1 MKRFIVALALALAPA
16 PAAFAQEAHGDNAE
30 VVSVPADDAV
40 LVQAPSNISLTFEHA
55 VVLTS
60 VEVHAAGEVV
70 VPVSFTAASAA
81 STTYSIPLPALAS
94 GAYEVHWSATGDG
107 HAMEGTLHFTV
118 Q

>member
-1 MKRFIVALALALAPA
+1 MKSLILALALAFA
-16 PAAFAQEAHGDNAE
+16 PASAALAQDAHGDNAE

-40 LVQAPSNISLTFEHA
+40 LAQAPSTISLTFEHA
-55 VVLTS
+55 VVLMH

-70 VPVSFTAASAA
+70 VPIRFTAAAAA
-81 STTYSIPLPALAS
+81 STTYSIPLPALTS
-94 GAYEVHWSATGDG
+94 GAYEVHWSAMGDG